1 MTDVSNYQSGMAD
14 GLDKGLGALERP
26 IAPGQTR
33 GLGWRLLAEEVS
45 LPAAVLYE
53 SNIEHNLRWMQSF
66 VEAYGLKLAP
76 HGKTTM
82 APKLFRRQL
91 DGGAWGITVAT
102 AQQARVAAHYGV
114 QRVLMANQLV
124 GKRNIAIVAELL
136 ERPGFTFYCLVDSVD
151 GVEQLARELAARGA
165 VQPMSVLLEIGPT
178 ADQSGSRTGVSDEA
192 QLEEVLAALQRH
204 ATHVRLAGVE
214 LYEGILKEE
223 GEIRVFLRRSI
234 GILQRIA
241 SGNGFADGAAPILS
255 GAGSA
260 WYDVV
265 AEEFAQASF
274 ARPVDLV
281 LRPGC
286 YLTHD
291 VGIYRA
297 AQSQIQQRNPVAARM
312 REGLKPAL
320 QLWAYVQSIPR
331 RDRAVIALGK
341 RDAAFDSG
349 YPEPSLHFRPGSAS
363 QDKGIA
369 RPIAAPSHWKVTGMM
384 DQHAYMTI
392 AEGDDLRVGDMIAFD
407 ISHPCLTFDKWRHL
421 LLLDDDYRCIDLV
434 ETFF

>member
-1 MTDVSNYQSGMAD
+1 
-14 GLDKGLGALERP
+14 
-26 IAPGQTR
+26 
-33 GLGWRLLAEEVS
+33 
-45 LPAAVLYE
+45 
-53 SNIEHNLRWMQSF
+53 
-66 VEAYGLKLAP
+66 
-76 HGKTTM
+76 M

-102 AQQARVAAHYGV
+102 AQQAKVVAHHGV
-114 QRVLMANQLV
+114 ERVLMANQLV
-124 GKRNIAIVAELL
+124 GKRNIAIVAEML
-136 ERPGFTFYCLVDSVD
+136 EQPGFTFYCLVDSVE

-165 VQPMSVLLEIGPT
+165 ARPMSVLLEVGP
-178 ADQSGSRTGVSDEA
+178 APDQSGSRTGVSDDA
-192 QLEEVLAALQRH
+192 QLEAVLAAVQRH
-204 ATHVRLAGVE
+204 AAHVRLAGVE

-234 GILQRIA
+234 AILQRIA
-241 SGNGFADGAAPILS
+241 SAEGFADGATPILS

-265 AEEFAQASF
+265 AEEFAQARF

-297 AQSQIQQRNPVAARM
+297 AQDQILQRNPVAARM
-312 REGLKPAL
+312 RGGLKPAL

-331 RDRAVIALGK
+331 GDRAVIAFGK

-349 YPEPSLHFRPGSAS
+349 YPEPALHFRPGGAT
-363 QDKGIA
+363 QGVDTA
-369 RPIAAPSHWKVTGMM
+369 RPAAAPSHWKVTGMM

-392 AEGDDLRVGDMIAFD
+392 GVGDDLRVGDMVAFD

-421 LLLDDDYRCIDLV
+421 LLLDDDYRCIDVV
-434 ETFF
+434 ETYF